1 MSVEL
6 KIFTVKNASLCTV
19 SVASTATIKDV
30 KKEIARNSKGLGVER
45 QSLRTDIK
53 GKDIDN
59 NSTLAS
65 LGLENGSTVYV
76 KDLGPQIGWRTV
88 FLIEYSGPLVVY
100 AIFATRPSIFY
111 NNAGLP
117 MSTTAYIALG
127 CWTMH
132 YLKRLYESAFIHRF
146 SHGTMPLRNL
156 FRNCGYYWGF
166 AGYVAAHV
174 NHPLF
179 TPPSMLQVAIGTGI
193 FAISEIGNLSI
204 HLLLRD
210 LRPEGSTVRKI
221 PVPNS
226 NPLTKLFNYVSC
238 PNYTYE
244 YTAWLGFSILT
255 SCIPALV
262 FALAGMYQMTVW
274 ALSKHRAYK
283 KEFKDYPNRKAI
295 IPFLL

>member
-1 MSVEL
+1 MSI
-6 KIFTVKNASLCTV
+6 KINVYTVRNASLCTV
-19 SVASTATIKDV
+19 TVPATATIKDV
-30 KKEIARNSKGLGVER
+30 KVEIAKTHKKIGVER
-45 QSLRTDIK
+45 QSLRSDLK

-59 NSTLAS
+59 KTTLNT
-65 LGLENGSTVYV
+65 LGLENGCTIYV

-88 FLIEYSGPLVVY
+88 YLIEYLGPPIVY
-100 AIFATRPSIFY
+100 AIFASRPSLFY
-111 NNAGLP
+111 KNADLP

-127 CWTMH
+127 CWTAH
-132 YLKRLYESAFIHRF
+132 YVKRLYESAFVHRF

-156 FRNCGYYWGF
+156 FKNCAYYWGF

-179 TPPSMLQVAIGTGI
+179 TPPGPLQVAFGTSL
-193 FAISEIGNLSI
+193 FVLSELGNLSI

-210 LRPEGSTVRKI
+210 LRPAGSTVRKI

-226 NPLTKLFNYVSC
+226 NPLTQLYNFVSC

-244 YTAWLGFSILT
+244 FTAWLGFSILT

-274 ALSKHRAYK
+274 AINKHKAYK
-283 KEFKDYPNRKAI
+283 KEFKDYPRRKAI
-295 IPFLL
+295 IPFVL